1 MLYTEFFKSRGL
13 LVKVVDGKLRV
24 SPADLVT
31 EDIVEFMKAHKVEI
45 IAEVRQSVENM
56 TLEEFADA
64 GRAVKVFSEILGE
77 DIYLCSD
84 ENAMKMVHAEG
95 LVAYLPDELMAI
107 HQAHPSSEAL
117 KLIHEVK
124 KSFNGRVRNDIQ
136 RGEQP

>member
-13 LVKVVDGKLRV
+13 LVKVVDGKLRL

-31 EDIVEFMKAHKVEI
+31 EDIVEIMKQHKAEI
-45 IAEVRQSVENM
+45 IDEVRQSVENM
-56 TLEEFADA
+56 TLDEFADA
-64 GRAVKVFSEILGE
+64 GRAVKVFSEILEE

-84 ENAMKMVHAEG
+84 EDAQEMIQAEG

-107 HQAHPSSEAL
+107 HQARPGSEAL

-124 KSFNGRVRNDIQ
+124 KSFNGRVKK
-136 RGEQP
+136 

>member
-1 MLYTEFFKSRGL
+1 MSYLSDLRERGL
-13 LVKVVDGKLRV
+13 TIGLGGNRLILSPAELVTSDVEELVKGH
-24 SPADLVT
+24 
-31 EDIVEFMKAHKVEI
+31 KAEI
-45 IAEVRQSVENM
+45 IAEVRQAVENM
-56 TLEEFADA
+56 TLEEFAGA
-64 GRAVKVFSEILGE
+64 GQAVKVFSEILGE

-136 RGEQP
+136 GGEQP